1 MQNSKPVLLVEDDN
15 IDAMTVKRAFEDLNI
30 KNPLVH
36 KESGEEALAYLWTK
50 EGKETSVMLLDLNM
64 PKMNGVE
71 FLKIVKG
78 DDELKRIPVVAMT
91 ISQKHQDVIESF
103 NLGVAGYMLKDAD
116 YKGFVETIRTI
127 ILYWTL
133 LRSITRS
140 DDEPFLFGRQPSNRH
155 IKQHPGVRLRRI
167 TGKKGISSIKKP
179 VFRNHYRQLHTSQN
193 GFA

>member
-36 KESGEEALAYLWTK
+36 KKSGEEALAYLWTK
-50 EGKETSVMLLDLNM
+50 EGRETSVMLLDLNM

-103 NLGVAGYMLKDAD
+103 NLGVAGYMNKGAD
-116 YKGFVETIRTI
+116 YKGFVETIRAI

-133 LRSITRS
+133 NKLPN
-140 DDEPFLFGRQPSNRH
+140 EGQ
-155 IKQHPGVRLRRI
+155 
-167 TGKKGISSIKKP
+167 
-179 VFRNHYRQLHTSQN
+179 
-193 GFA
+193 

>member
-1 MQNSKPVLLVEDDN
+1 MQNSRSVLLVEDDQV
-15 IDAMTVKRAFEDLNI
+15 DAMTVKRAFEDLKI

-36 KESGEEALAYLWTK
+36 KRSGEEALAHLWTK
-50 EGKETSVMLLDLNM
+50 DGKETSVMLLDLNL

-78 DDELKRIPVVAMT
+78 YDELRRIPVIVMT

-103 NLGVAGYMLKDAD
+103 NLGVAGYMLKNAD

-133 LRSITRS
+133 NKLPN
-140 DDEPFLFGRQPSNRH
+140 EGW
-155 IKQHPGVRLRRI
+155 
-167 TGKKGISSIKKP
+167 
-179 VFRNHYRQLHTSQN
+179 
-193 GFA
+193 